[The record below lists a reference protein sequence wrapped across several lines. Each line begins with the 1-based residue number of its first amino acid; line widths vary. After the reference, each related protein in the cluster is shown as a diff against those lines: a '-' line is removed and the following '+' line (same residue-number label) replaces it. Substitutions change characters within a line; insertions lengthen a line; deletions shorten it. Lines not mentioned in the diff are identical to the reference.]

1 LALVAGFIDRK
12 LVWSLEV
19 ERPTVAIITDDA
31 AFANA
36 LTRRWL
42 TEREVPAFVLVQ
54 GDSDFQNT
62 LDFDLAVAV
71 RIAPEN
77 LAAAVNLLNATN
89 KPAILVSS
97 LNGNS
102 PHGPK
107 LTVLPEVLEWP
118 NLVVLVSQQMLQRER
133 SKQELNRFQQTI
145 AELERDASL
154 GRFMLEVRHN
164 LNNALTSV
172 LGNSDL
178 ILLDA
183 EQLPATLRQQVE
195 TIRNMSMR
203 MNEIM
208 HRFSSLQKEMQLM
221 EEQSMQKV
229 SKAAAGRG

>member
-1 LALVAGFIDRK
+1 M
-12 LVWSLEV
+12 

-77 LAAAVNLLNATN
+77 LAATVNSLNATN

-133 SKQELNRFQQTI
+133 SRQELTRFQQTI
-145 AELERDASL
+145 TELQRDASL
-154 GRFMLEVRHN
+154 GRFMLEARHN

-178 ILLDA
+178 ILLEAD
-183 EQLPATLRQQVE
+183 QLPATLRQQVE
-195 TIRNMSMR
+195 TIRNMGMR

-221 EEQSMQKV
+221 EQQSGSSGV
-229 SKAAAGRG
+229 RSAAAGAI

>member
-1 LALVAGFIDRK
+1 M
-12 LVWSLEV
+12 

-42 TEREVPAFVLVQ
+42 SEREVPAFVLVQ

>member
-1 LALVAGFIDRK
+1 M
-12 LVWSLEV
+12 
-19 ERPTVAIITDDA
+19 ERPTVAIITEDA

-42 TEREVPAFVLVQ
+42 AEREVPAFVLMQ
-54 GDSDFQNT
+54 GDSDFQNA
-62 LDFDLAVAV
+62 LDFNLA
-71 RIAPEN
+71 IAIRMEPEK
-77 LAAAVNLLNATN
+77 LAAAVDSLHTTG

-97 LNGNS
+97 RNGISTDRTN
-102 PHGPK
+102 
-107 LTVLPEVLEWP
+107 LTVLPEVPEWAD
-118 NLVVLVSQQMLQRER
+118 LVVVVAQQILQRER
-133 SKQELNRFQQTI
+133 TKQELGRLHRMNT
-145 AELERDASL
+145 ELERNASL
-154 GRFMLEVRHN
+154 GRYMLEVRHN

-208 HRFSSLQKEMQLM
+208 HRFSSLQKEMQLI

-229 SKAAAGRG
+229 SKAAAGRS

>member
-1 LALVAGFIDRK
+1 M
-12 LVWSLEV
+12 

-42 TEREVPAFVLVQ
+42 TEREVPAFVLMQ
-54 GDSDFQNT
+54 GDSDFQNA
-62 LDFDLAVAV
+62 LDFDLAVAI
-71 RIAPEN
+71 RITPEK
-77 LAAAVNLLNATN
+77 LAGAVNALNATG

-102 PHGPK
+102 PHGPNFS
-107 LTVLPEVLEWP
+107 VLPEIVEWP
-118 NLVVLVSQQMLQRER
+118 DLVVVVAHQILQREKAKSELR
-133 SKQELNRFQQTI
+133 SVQQTSDD
-145 AELERDASL
+145 LEREASL
-154 GRFMLEVRHN
+154 GRFMLEARHN

-183 EQLPATLRQQVE
+183 EQLPASLRQQVE

>member
-1 LALVAGFIDRK
+1 M
-12 LVWSLEV
+12 
-19 ERPTVAIITDDA
+19 ERPTIAIITDDS

-42 TEREVPAFVLVQ
+42 TEREVPAFVLMQ
-54 GDSDFQNT
+54 CDSDFQNA
-62 LDFDLAVAV
+62 LDFDLAIAI
-71 RIAPEN
+71 RIAPEK
-77 LAAAVNLLNATN
+77 LPAAIDSLNATG

-102 PHGPK
+102 PRGPNV
-107 LTVLPEVLEWP
+107 TVLPEIVEWP
-118 NLVVLVSQQMLQRER
+118 ELVVVIAQQVLLRER
-133 SKQELNRFQQTI
+133 TNSELRRLQQTS

-154 GRFMLEVRHN
+154 GRFMLEARHN

-183 EQLPATLRQQVE
+183 EQLPASLRQQVE

-208 HRFSSLQKEMQLM
+208 HRFSSIQKEMQLI
-221 EEQSMQKV
+221 EEQSTQKA
-229 SKAAAGRG
+229 SKAAAGRR

>member
-1 LALVAGFIDRK
+1 M
-12 LVWSLEV
+12 

-42 TEREVPAFVLVQ
+42 TEREVPAFVLMQ
-54 GDSDFQNT
+54 GDSDFENA

-71 RIAPEN
+71 RIAPEK
-77 LAAAVNLLNATN
+77 LAAAVASLNATT
-89 KPAILVSS
+89 KPAIMVSS

-102 PHGPK
+102 PQGAN
-107 LTVLPEVLEWP
+107 LTVLPEVVEWP
-118 NLVVLVSQQMLQRER
+118 DLVVLVSQQMLQRER
-133 SKQELNRFQQTI
+133 SRQELTRFQQTI
-145 AELERDASL
+145 TELQRDASL
-154 GRFMLEVRHN
+154 GRFMLEARHN

-178 ILLDA
+178 ILLEAD
-183 EQLPATLRQQVE
+183 QLPATLRQQVE

-221 EEQSMQKV
+221 EEQSMQKI

>member
-1 LALVAGFIDRK
+1 
-12 LVWSLEV
+12 V

-31 AFANA
+31 AYANA

-42 TEREVPAFVLVQ
+42 TEREVPAFVLMQ
-54 GDSDFQNT
+54 GDSDFQHA
-62 LDFDLAVAV
+62 LDFDLAIAI
-71 RIAPEN
+71 RIAPEK
-77 LAAAVNLLNATN
+77 LPAFIDSLNVSG

-97 LNGNS
+97 LNSNS
-102 PHGPK
+102 PRGPN
-107 LTVLPEVLEWP
+107 LTVLPEILEWAE
-118 NLVVLVSQQMLQRER
+118 LVVVIAQQVLQREKTM
-133 SKQELNRFQQTI
+133 SELRHLQQTT

-154 GRFMLEVRHN
+154 GRFMLEARHN

-183 EQLPATLRQQVE
+183 EQLPASLRQQVE

-208 HRFSSLQKEMQLM
+208 HRFSSIQKEMQLI
-221 EEQSMQKV
+221 EEQSTQKA
-229 SKAAAGRG
+229 SKAAAGRS

>member
-1 LALVAGFIDRK
+1 
-12 LVWSLEV
+12 V
-19 ERPTVAIITDDA
+19 ERPTVAIISDDA

-42 TEREVPAFVLVQ
+42 TEREVPAFVLMQ
-54 GDSDFQNT
+54 GDSEFQNA
-62 LDFDLAVAV
+62 LDFDLGVSV
-71 RIAPEN
+71 RISPEK
-77 LAAAVNLLNATN
+77 LSSAIDSLNASG

-102 PHGPK
+102 PHGPN
-107 LTVLPEVLEWP
+107 LAVLPEVVEWP
-118 NLVVLVSQQMLQRER
+118 DLVVVLAQQILHRER
-133 SKQELNRFQQTI
+133 AKHELCRLQHINT
-145 AELERDASL
+145 ELEREASL
-154 GRFMLEVRHN
+154 GRYMLEVRHN

-178 ILLDA
+178 ILLEA
-183 EQLPATLRQQVE
+183 EQLPAPLRQQVE

-229 SKAAAGRG
+229 AKAAAGRG

>member
-1 LALVAGFIDRK
+1 
-12 LVWSLEV
+12 V

-31 AFANA
+31 AYANA

-42 TEREVPAFVLVQ
+42 TESEVPAFVLMQ
-54 GDSDFQNT
+54 GDSDFQHA
-62 LDFDLAVAV
+62 LDFDLAIAI
-71 RIAPEN
+71 RIAPEK
-77 LAAAVNLLNATN
+77 LPAFIDSLNVTG

-102 PHGPK
+102 PGGPN
-107 LTVLPEVLEWP
+107 LTVLPEIVEWTE
-118 NLVVLVSQQMLQRER
+118 LAVIVAQEVLQREKTM
-133 SKQELNRFQQTI
+133 SELRHLQQTT
-145 AELERDASL
+145 AELERHASL
-154 GRFMLEVRHN
+154 GRFMLEARHN

-183 EQLPATLRQQVE
+183 EQLPASLRQQVE

-208 HRFSSLQKEMQLM
+208 HRFSSIQKEMQLI
-221 EEQSMQKV
+221 EEQSTQKA
-229 SKAAAGRG
+229 SKAAAGRS

>member
-1 LALVAGFIDRK
+1 M
-12 LVWSLEV
+12 

-42 TEREVPAFVLVQ
+42 TEREVPAFVLMQ
-54 GDSDFQNT
+54 GDSDFRNA
-62 LDFDLAVAV
+62 LDFDLAVAI
-71 RIAPEN
+71 RIGPEK
-77 LAAAVNLLNATN
+77 LAAAVDSLNTTD

-97 LNGNS
+97 L
-102 PHGPK
+102 HGK
-107 LTVLPEVLEWP
+107 SLQGTNLTVLPEVLEWAD
-118 NLVVLVSQQMLQRER
+118 LVVVVAQQILQRER
-133 SKQELNRFQQTI
+133 TKHELSRLQHMNT
-145 AELERDASL
+145 ELERDASL
-154 GRFMLEVRHN
+154 GRYMLEVRHN
-164 LNNALTSV
+164 LNNALTSA

-208 HRFSSLQKEMQLM
+208 HRFSSLQKEMQLI

-229 SKAAAGRG
+229 SKAAAGRS

>member
-1 LALVAGFIDRK
+1 M
-12 LVWSLEV
+12 

-42 TEREVPAFVLVQ
+42 TEREVPAFVLMQ
-54 GDSDFQNT
+54 GDSDFQNA

-71 RIAPEN
+71 RIAPEK
-77 LAAAVNLLNATN
+77 LVSAVASLNATM

-102 PHGPK
+102 PQGAN
-107 LTVLPEVLEWP
+107 LTVVPEVLEWP
-118 NLVVLVSQQMLQRER
+118 DLVVLVAQQIVQRER
-133 SKQELNRFQQTI
+133 TKRELSRLQHIN

-229 SKAAAGRG
+229 AKAAAGRG

>member
-1 LALVAGFIDRK
+1 M
-12 LVWSLEV
+12 
-19 ERPTVAIITDDA
+19 ERPTVAIMTDDA

-42 TEREVPAFVLVQ
+42 TEREVPAFVLMQ
-54 GDSDFQNT
+54 GDSDFQNS
-62 LDFDLAVAV
+62 LEFDLAVAV
-71 RIAPEN
+71 QIAPEK
-77 LAAAVNLLNATN
+77 LAAAVDSLNTIG
-89 KPAILVSS
+89 KPAVLVSS
-97 LNGNS
+97 LNGQS
-102 PHGPK
+102 PQGPN
-107 LTVLPEVLEWP
+107 LAVLPEIVEWP
-118 NLVVLVSQQMLQRER
+118 DLVVVVAQQILEQERAKRELSRLQRM
-133 SKQELNRFQQTI
+133 N

-183 EQLPATLRQQVE
+183 EQLPASLRQQVE

-208 HRFSSLQKEMQLM
+208 HRFSSLQKEMQLI

-229 SKAAAGRG
+229 AKAAAGRG

>member
-1 LALVAGFIDRK
+1 
-12 LVWSLEV
+12 V

-221 EEQSMQKV
+221 EEQSMQKI

>member
-1 LALVAGFIDRK
+1 M
-12 LVWSLEV
+12 

-42 TEREVPAFVLVQ
+42 TEREVPAFVLMQ
-54 GDSDFQNT
+54 GDSDFQNA
-62 LDFDLAVAV
+62 LDFDLAVAI
-71 RIAPEN
+71 RIAPEK
-77 LAAAVNLLNATN
+77 LAGAVNALNAAG

-97 LNGNS
+97 LNGTS
-102 PHGPK
+102 PHGPN
-107 LTVLPEVLEWP
+107 LAVLPEVVEWAD
-118 NLVVLVSQQMLQRER
+118 LVVVLTQQILQREKTN
-133 SKQELNRFQQTI
+133 SELRRLQQTS

-154 GRFMLEVRHN
+154 GRFMLEARHN

-178 ILLDA
+178 ILLES
-183 EQLPATLRQQVE
+183 EQLPASLRQQVE

-208 HRFSSLQKEMQLM
+208 HRFSSLQKEMQLI

-229 SKAAAGRG
+229 AKAAAGRG

>member
-1 LALVAGFIDRK
+1 M
-12 LVWSLEV
+12 
-19 ERPTVAIITDDA
+19 ERPTVAIITDDP

-42 TEREVPAFVLVQ
+42 KERDVPAFVLMQ
-54 GDSDFQNT
+54 GDSEFQNA
-62 LDFDLAVAV
+62 LEFDLAIAV
-71 RIAPEN
+71 RIAPEK
-77 LAAAVNLLNATN
+77 LAAAVDGLMTTGKA
-89 KPAILVSS
+89 AILVSS

-102 PHGPK
+102 PHRPN
-107 LTVLPEVLEWP
+107 LAVLSEIPDWP
-118 NLVVLVSQQMLQRER
+118 DLVVLLAQQILQRER
-133 SKQELNRFQQTI
+133 IKTELARLRQANSD
-145 AELERDASL
+145 LESEASL
-154 GRFMLEVRHN
+154 GRYMLEVRHN

-208 HRFSSLQKEMQLM
+208 HRFSSLQKEMQLI
-221 EEQSMQKV
+221 EQESTQKV
-229 SKAAAGRG
+229 AKAAAGRA

>member
-1 LALVAGFIDRK
+1 
-12 LVWSLEV
+12 V

-195 TIRNMSMR
+195 TISNMSMR

>member
-1 LALVAGFIDRK
+1 
-12 LVWSLEV
+12 V

-71 RIAPEN
+71 RLAPEN
-77 LAAAVNLLNATN
+77 LAAAVNSLNATN

>member
-1 LALVAGFIDRK
+1 
-12 LVWSLEV
+12 V

>member
-1 LALVAGFIDRK
+1 M
-12 LVWSLEV
+12 
-19 ERPTVAIITDDA
+19 ERPTVAIITDDP

-42 TEREVPAFVLVQ
+42 TEREVPAFVLMQ
-54 GDSDFQNT
+54 GDSDFQNA

-71 RIAPEN
+71 RIAPEK
-77 LAAAVNLLNATN
+77 LVSAVASLNATM

-97 LNGNS
+97 LNGHS
-102 PHGPK
+102 PQGTN
-107 LTVLPEVLEWP
+107 LTVVPEVPEWP
-118 NLVVLVSQQMLQRER
+118 DLVVLVAQQIVQRER
-133 SKQELNRFQQTI
+133 TKRELSRLQHIN

-178 ILLDA
+178 ILLNA

-229 SKAAAGRG
+229 AKAAAGRG

>member
-1 LALVAGFIDRK
+1 MLLPPFIIREI
-12 LVWSLEV
+12 SLGASEV

-42 TEREVPAFVLVQ
+42 TEREVPAFVLMQ
-54 GDSDFQNT
+54 GDSELHSD

-71 RIAPEN
+71 RIVPER
-77 LAAAVNLLNATN
+77 LPAAVDALARTG
-89 KPAILVSS
+89 KPAILVSTM
-97 LNGNS
+97 NGNS
-102 PHGPK
+102 PRGAN
-107 LTVLPEVLEWP
+107 LVALPEVREWP
-118 NLVVLVSQQMLQRER
+118 ELAVVVAQQILQREQSR
-133 SKQELNRFQQTI
+133 SRVSRLQEMNAQLQR
-145 AELERDASL
+145 EASL
-154 GRFMLEVRHN
+154 GRYMIEVQHN

-183 EQLPATLRQQVE
+183 EHLPASLRMQVE

-208 HRFSSLQKEMQLM
+208 HRFSSLQKEMQLI
-221 EEQSMQKV
+221 EEQNSQKT
-229 SKAAAGRG
+229 SKAAAGRA

>member
-1 LALVAGFIDRK
+1 M
-12 LVWSLEV
+12 

-31 AFANA
+31 AYANA

-42 TEREVPAFVLVQ
+42 TEREVPAFVLMQ
-54 GDSDFQNT
+54 GDSDFQHA
-62 LDFDLAVAV
+62 LDFDLAIAI
-71 RIAPEN
+71 RIAPEK
-77 LAAAVNLLNATN
+77 LPAFIDSLNVSG

-102 PHGPK
+102 PRGPN
-107 LTVLPEVLEWP
+107 LTVLPEILEWAE
-118 NLVVLVSQQMLQRER
+118 LVVVIAQQVLQREKTM
-133 SKQELNRFQQTI
+133 SELRHLQQTT

-154 GRFMLEVRHN
+154 GRFMLEARHN

-183 EQLPATLRQQVE
+183 EQLPASLRQQVE

-208 HRFSSLQKEMQLM
+208 HRFSSIQKEMQLI
-221 EEQSMQKV
+221 EEQSTQKA
-229 SKAAAGRG
+229 SKAAAG

>member
-1 LALVAGFIDRK
+1 
-12 LVWSLEV
+12 V
-19 ERPTVAIITDDA
+19 ERPTVAIITDDS

-42 TEREVPAFVLVQ
+42 TEREVPAFVLMQ
-54 GDSDFQNT
+54 GNSDFQNA
-62 LDFDLAVAV
+62 LDVDLAIAI
-71 RIAPEN
+71 RIAPEK
-77 LAAAVNLLNATN
+77 LTAAIDSLNATG

-102 PHGPK
+102 PRSPD
-107 LTVLPEVLEWP
+107 LTVLPEIVEWP
-118 NLVVLVSQQMLQRER
+118 ELVVVIAQQVLLRER
-133 SKQELNRFQQTI
+133 TKSELRHLQQTT

-154 GRFMLEVRHN
+154 GRFMLQARHN

-183 EQLPATLRQQVE
+183 EHLPASLRQQVE

-208 HRFSSLQKEMQLM
+208 HRFSSIQKEMQLI
-221 EEQSMQKV
+221 EEQSTQRV
-229 SKAAAGRG
+229 SKATAGRS

>member
-1 LALVAGFIDRK
+1 M
-12 LVWSLEV
+12 